1 MAWLDTDERSAPS
14 PLATLHI
21 LGEQLCPQQSTVALC
36 QPPYPRLPACLLDR
50 NVPSDPVQAI
60 LLILRTVTGCGEAGG
75 QRGLCR
81 LSSFAALSFDFQLP
95 LFPWEALGSWAAQGI
110 KAERMGTCRALP
122 PKGSDLTL
130 LLHLRDWNF
139 SSYPLQG
146 RQGRE
151 QPEKKEE
158 NPTYEARE
166 KNEVQA
172 VIKWDFCL
180 CFTQPLCVP
189 TWSQRNLLCLFCVT
203 QIKTK
208 GPDPATGLHVP
219 PTSWDLEDAQ
229 HQAETRLPSE
239 PCPYKLVSDTSSCCI
254 LPLVSQGS
262 EKNSFLLH

>member
-110 KAERMGTCRALP
+110 KAERMGVHSCEKWGLAELRRTAVPRHGENYGGEGCWMSRCRHTD
-122 PKGSDLTL
+122 G
-130 LLHLRDWNF
+130 
-139 SSYPLQG
+139 
-146 RQGRE
+146 
-151 QPEKKEE
+151 
-158 NPTYEARE
+158 
-166 KNEVQA
+166 
-172 VIKWDFCL
+172 
-180 CFTQPLCVP
+180 
-189 TWSQRNLLCLFCVT
+189 
-203 QIKTK
+203 
-208 GPDPATGLHVP
+208 
-219 PTSWDLEDAQ
+219 
-229 HQAETRLPSE
+229 
-239 PCPYKLVSDTSSCCI
+239 
-254 LPLVSQGS
+254 
-262 EKNSFLLH
+262 